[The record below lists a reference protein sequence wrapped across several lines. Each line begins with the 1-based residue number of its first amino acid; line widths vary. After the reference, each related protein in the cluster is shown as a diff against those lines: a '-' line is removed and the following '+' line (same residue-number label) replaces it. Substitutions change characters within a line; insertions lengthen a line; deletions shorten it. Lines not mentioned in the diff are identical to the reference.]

1 MYMGL
6 FQKLLRKIMNPLIAW
21 LYHPPGLL
29 NIISASLVKSSDM
42 THLQAAILYL
52 ELIWRQYFTQQ
63 VSAHNFLWNF
73 PEFKLPM

>member
-6 FQKLLRKIMNPLIAW
+6 FQKLLRKIMNQLIAW
-21 LYHPPGLL
+21 LYPPGLL
-29 NIISASLVKSSDM
+29 NIISASLVQSSDM

-52 ELIWRQYFTQQ
+52 ELTWRQYFTQY
-63 VSAHNFLWNF
+63 VSAHNFLGNF